1 MEDVLKSFNE
11 DLVGRGSI
19 REEYKYVYVVYYD
32 VYVYIYVC
40 VLVYTL
46 RIAFLSDLA
55 SGAGFGT
62 C

>member
-19 REEYKYVYVVYYD
+19 REEYEYVYVVYYD

-40 VLVYTL
+40 
-46 RIAFLSDLA
+46 
-55 SGAGFGT
+55 FGSHVADRVS
-62 C
+62 